1 MDHRGTCISD
11 SDNPCIRGD
20 IYRDKDTSFEKI
32 NQFEK
37 SQKLNIGHSCQ
48 GCLSKLLQIIWTMEI
63 GKNIVQIIPHTNFSA

>member
-32 NQFEK
+32 KQFEK
-37 SQKLNIGHSCQ
+37 CQKFNTGHFCHDR
-48 GCLSKLLQIIWTMEI
+48 GVWVIRTMEI
-63 GKNIVQIIPHTNFSA
+63 GKNTVQIIPNTNFPA

>member
-20 IYRDKDTSFEKI
+20 IYRDMDTNFEKI

-37 SQKLNIGHSCQ
+37 CQKMNIIFRIYAQ
-48 GCLSKLLQIIWTMEI
+48 KE
-63 GKNIVQIIPHTNFSA
+63 GK